1 MRIVFIGS
9 GQLAC
14 PMLKALLDNPAD
26 SVVAVVTQPDRPSGR
41 RLHLTPCPVKQFV
54 EGRGVSVIA
63 AENASAPDVV
73 EKLAALSP
81 DLMVVVDFGQFLKK
95 NLLALPAKGAINVH
109 PSILPKYR
117 GAAPIQYA
125 IANGDTETGVSVL
138 YVTQKMDAGDII
150 LQEVVSIHD
159 DDTSLTLEP
168 KLAAVGARL
177 LVDALDLIRSDR
189 VVRKPQDE
197 SQVTFAHKLKKEDG
211 RIDWPRP
218 AAAIRNCIRGFVP
231 WPACFCEVPDGSGHM
246 LRVLKARVD
255 RRGGMPGTILELCG
269 DGPLVACGED
279 ALRLLEVQPE
289 GKKPMSGRDYLNG
302 HKLKVGE
309 LLG

>member
-1 MRIVFIGS
+1 MRIIFIGS

-14 PMLKALLDNPAD
+14 PMLKALLDNPSD

-41 RLHLTPCPVKQFV
+41 RLHLSACPVKQFV
-54 EGRGVSVIA
+54 EGRGLNVIA

-159 DDTSLTLEP
+159 DDTSLALEP

-177 LVDALDLIRSDR
+177 LVAALDLIRNGR

-211 RIDWPRP
+211 RIDWPQP
-218 AAAIRNCIRGFVP
+218 AAAIRNRIRGFMP
-231 WPACFCEVPDGSGHM
+231 WPGCFCEVPDGSGHM
-246 LRVLKARVD
+246 LRVLRARVESK
-255 RRGGMPGTILELCG
+255 RGAPGQVLELSG